1 MRDEREELA
10 VEDDD
15 GTEGLV
21 VLLVNLPV
29 AGLRSWWD
37 LLIEEVA
44 EGNRCPGGGLKK
56 KDWGKKQTLD
66 LPHKGAAR

>member
-1 MRDEREELA
+1 MRDEREELV

-44 EGNRCPGGGLKK
+44 EGNRCLGGG
-56 KDWGKKQTLD
+56 
-66 LPHKGAAR
+66 